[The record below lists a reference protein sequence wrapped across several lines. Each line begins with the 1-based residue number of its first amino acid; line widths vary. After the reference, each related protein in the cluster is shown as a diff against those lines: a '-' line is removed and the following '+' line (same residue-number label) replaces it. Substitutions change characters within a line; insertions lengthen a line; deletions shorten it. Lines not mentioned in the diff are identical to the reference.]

1 MGYLRHIRRCTAH
14 DPADY
19 RPLIVAGEPVGRVRH
34 DIARI
39 LAARPDAF
47 AVTADAVG
55 LAAGLDDFDSRS
67 AAVGAAVAD
76 LQAQGDLPP
85 PRNETYPAVADWGRP
100 PCFAVDRGAVPALGL
115 IAFGQHVNGVVRTG
129 SGIEL
134 WIGRRAEDR
143 MVEPGKLDNLVGGG
157 LPIGLSLEEN
167 LLKEAAEEASLP
179 ADLARR
185 AVPVGAIS
193 YAMARADGL
202 RRDVLFIYDLEL
214 PEDFEPRNSDG
225 EVAEF
230 ARWPLAE
237 AAARVRDSDD
247 FKFNVALVIIDFLVR
262 HGALRPEE
270 PDYLAILRG
279 LRQ

>member
-19 RPLIVAGEPVGRVRH
+19 RPLLVEGRAVGRVRH
-34 DIARI
+34 DIART
-39 LAARPDAF
+39 LAGRPEAF
-47 AVTADAVG
+47 AVAGDAVRLADG
-55 LAAGLDDFDSRS
+55 LSDFDSRTR
-67 AAVGAAVAD
+67 AVGEAVAA
-76 LQAQGDLPP
+76 LQAAGDLPP
-85 PRNETYPAVADWGRP
+85 PRNEMYPAVADWGQP
-100 PCFAVDRGAVPALGL
+100 ALFALDRGAVPALGL
-115 IAFGQHVNGVVRTG
+115 IAFGQHINGFVRTRAG
-129 SGIEL
+129 LEM
-134 WIGRRAEDR
+134 WIGRRADDR
-143 MVEPGKLDNLVGGG
+143 KVAPGKLDNLVGGG
-157 LPIGLSLEEN
+157 LPLGLSLEEN
-167 LLKEAAEEASLP
+167 LLKEADEEASLP

-202 RRDVLFIYDLEL
+202 RRDVLFLYDLEL
-214 PEDFEPRNSDG
+214 PADIVPRNTDG

-237 AAARVRDSDD
+237 TAARVRDTDD
-247 FKFNVALVIIDFLVR
+247 FKFNVALVIIDFMVR

-270 PDYLAILRG
+270 PDYLSILRG